1 MITIWK
7 QKEVLQQI
15 QKFERNCWV
24 NVINPTQDEILRLI
38 TELRVPDYFISDI
51 LDIDER
57 SRIENDVRWFMI
69 ITRIPIYRFDNNVPF
84 VTVPQGIL
92 ISAHSIITICISDN
106 EIINDLINP
115 LRYRTVSL
123 TNKVNFVLEIFLRS
137 ATQYL
142 KYLKEINI
150 LTNEIE
156 KELEKSTKNKELHK
170 LLKMEKCLV
179 YFITSI
185 KSNDLL
191 LFKLQKSRFLTF
203 GEVDEDLLDDVQ
215 IEIKQALETAQIYSD
230 IQSGLMD
237 AFASVISNNL
247 NVVMKQLTAITIL
260 LMIPNLIAGFFGMN
274 VINFLED
281 NKYAMTYILA
291 GSSILAVL
299 GFMIFKKRDWF

>member
-281 NKYAMTYILA
+281 NKYAMTYILS

>member
-1 MITIWK
+1 M
-7 QKEVLQQI
+7 
-15 QKFERNCWV
+15 
-24 NVINPTQDEILRLI
+24 
-38 TELRVPDYFISDI
+38 
-51 LDIDER
+51 
-57 SRIENDVRWFMI
+57 
-69 ITRIPIYRFDNNVPF
+69 
-84 VTVPQGIL
+84 
-92 ISAHSIITICISDN
+92 
-106 EIINDLINP
+106 
-115 LRYRTVSL
+115 
-123 TNKVNFVLEIFLRS
+123 NFVLEIFLRS

>member
-57 SRIENDVRWFMI
+57 SRIENDDRWFMI